1 MTSET
6 ANNVVRLADGEQVIR
21 SESLFTKAIR
31 RLRRDRLTMG
41 ATFVLIVITFLSVFA
56 PFISNEIL
64 NVDPMRTNPRERFL
78 SPGTEGHILGTDE
91 LGRDHLGRLL
101 YGGRISLAIGFSAA
115 IVTLVVGM
123 IFGLMAGYF
132 GGIFDDLMMWVITT
146 LNSLPTLYL
155 LIALSALLRP
165 SPEML
170 VLVLALTGWTGDTRL
185 IRGQTISMRD
195 LDYVM
200 AARALG
206 ASSWR
211 IMYVHIMPNLISI
224 VAISLAISIGA
235 IILAEAALSYLSLG
249 VQPPVPTWGN
259 MLTDS
264 RSYFRQAPYLVIAPG
279 LLISITVLCLYL
291 IGDGIRDAFDPRV
304 ND

>member
-1 MTSET
+1 
-6 ANNVVRLADGEQVIR
+6 
-21 SESLFTKAIR
+21 
-31 RLRRDRLTMG
+31 
-41 ATFVLIVITFLSVFA
+41 
-56 PFISNEIL
+56 
-64 NVDPMRTNPRERFL
+64 
-78 SPGTEGHILGTDE
+78 
-91 LGRDHLGRLL
+91 
-101 YGGRISLAIGFSAA
+101 
-115 IVTLVVGM
+115 
-123 IFGLMAGYF
+123 
-132 GGIFDDLMMWVITT
+132 
-146 LNSLPTLYL
+146 
-155 LIALSALLRP
+155 
-165 SPEML
+165 ML
-170 VLVLALTGWTGDTRL
+170 
-185 IRGQTISMRD
+185 
-195 LDYVM
+195 

-224 VAISLAISIGA
+224 VTISLAISIGA

-264 RSYFRQAPYLVIAPG
+264 RAYFRQAGYLVIAPG

>member
-1 MTSET
+1 MSSET
-6 ANNVVRLADGEQVIR
+6 VNNVVQLADGEQFIR
-21 SESLFTKAIR
+21 SESLFTKALR
-31 RLRRDRLTMG
+31 RLRHDRLTVG
-41 ATFVLIVITFLSVFA
+41 ATIVLLIITVLSILA
-56 PFISNEIL
+56 PIISEHIL
-64 NVDPMRTNPRERFL
+64 NVDPMRTNPRVRFL
-78 SPGTEGHILGTDE
+78 PPGSEGHVLGTDE

-115 IVTLVVGM
+115 MVTLVVGM

-185 IRGQTISMRD
+185 IRGQTISLRD
-195 LDYVM
+195 LDYVL

-249 VQPPVPTWGN
+249 VQPPTPTWGN

-264 RSYFRQAPYLVIAPG
+264 RAYFRQAGYLVIAPG
-279 LLISITVLCLYL
+279 VLISVTVLCLYL